1 IIFVLIAR
9 LLLKKAPKIFS
20 YALWSIVVFRLLC
33 PFSFESVLSLLPMGK
48 TPIPQDII
56 YSTLPQINTGINI
69 VDNSINP
76 ILPAPN
82 MGDSANPLQ
91 IWIFIGTIIWVLGM
105 LAMVIYSVIS
115 FAKLKKSLVGSVQ
128 MKENI
133 YLADH
138 ISSPFVMGLIKPK
151 IYLPSALSGSEKD
164 FIITHEMCHIKRFDH
179 ITRILGFVAL
189 AIHWFNP
196 LVWIA
201 FILSG
206 KDMEMSCDEA
216 VMKKMNVDIRAEYSQ
231 SLLRF
236 ATGKKMLHATP
247 LAFGEG
253 DTKGRVKN
261 VLNYKKPAF
270 WVMAVSVIAIVAV
283 GVGLAANPKNNP
295 IFIPKSD
302 EIVSIRIEQ
311 INEGA
316 SLGAV
321 EVVDKSEIE
330 TILKAL
336 QNTNKTRKES
346 VNDSPNRSDYFQI
359 NINGS
364 ASRKIYLYNDKEQYF
379 IEEPYTG
386 IYKTSR
392 ETSLSIATIYTQ
404 LLITKE
410 TATQFVNQTLST
422 FKLNSDNTISFNLP
436 RVIPTDE
443 GGKTKLYISSSAT
456 FSPEPGTS
464 SVQEILD
471 MKEGWQGGESYTEK
485 LDATRGK
492 LTQLFLRVAFMTA
505 EGENSYREYAA
516 NYVEFTQPFKFDT
529 PVTVTNKSIEI
540 DQTERYAVLKYT
552 MQNGD
557 IFSFKLE
564 LPKGLALATS
574 ENYPQ
579 YAQTSDMDFSAV
591 VLVKDTKAIGSLTV
605 ESFGTDDKD
614 VLKQVDTSKN
624 VLPMAIFSPIAMSN
638 HAGFEN
644 YKVIKSSATGAN
656 ATAKYLW
663 QDLTDY
669 GGRASEAPWLK
680 ADSILAYDYEKMPF
694 VINVNLTD
702 GSLSTGEIEDLA
714 KSIVIMA
721 ANG

>member
-1 IIFVLIAR
+1 
-9 LLLKKAPKIFS
+9 
-20 YALWSIVVFRLLC
+20 
-33 PFSFESVLSLLPMGK
+33 M
-48 TPIPQDII
+48 
-56 YSTLPQINTGINI
+56 
-69 VDNSINP
+69 
-76 ILPAPN
+76 
-82 MGDSANPLQ
+82 
-91 IWIFIGTIIWVLGM
+91 
-105 LAMVIYSVIS
+105 
-115 FAKLKKSLVGSVQ
+115 
-128 MKENI
+128 
-133 YLADH
+133 
-138 ISSPFVMGLIKPK
+138 
-151 IYLPSALSGSEKD
+151 
-164 FIITHEMCHIKRFDH
+164 
-179 ITRILGFVAL
+179 
-189 AIHWFNP
+189 
-196 LVWIA
+196 
-201 FILSG
+201 
-206 KDMEMSCDEA
+206 
-216 VMKKMNVDIRAEYSQ
+216 
-231 SLLRF
+231 
-236 ATGKKMLHATP
+236 
-247 LAFGEG
+247 
-253 DTKGRVKN
+253 
-261 VLNYKKPAF
+261 LNYKKPAF
-270 WVMAVSVIAIVAV
+270 WVMVVSVIAIVAV

-302 EIVSIRIEQ
+302 DVVNIRIEQ

-346 VNDSPNRSDYFQI
+346 VNDSPNRNDYFQI
-359 NINGS
+359 NVNGS
-364 ASRKIYLYNDKEQYF
+364 AARKIYLYNDKEQYF

-644 YKVIKSSATGAN
+644 YK
-656 ATAKYLW
+656 
-663 QDLTDY
+663 
-669 GGRASEAPWLK
+669 
-680 ADSILAYDYEKMPF
+680 
-694 VINVNLTD
+694 
-702 GSLSTGEIEDLA
+702 
-714 KSIVIMA
+714 
-721 ANG
+721 